1 MLMKFLIIVTTLFLF
16 SLSVSAGTFL
26 ETFDGKELDR
36 WQQIWR
42 DKAPLSGRLLMANC
56 TQTVVRRIRTC

>member
-1 MLMKFLIIVTTLFLF
+1 MKFLIIVTTLFLF

-26 ETFDGKELDR
+26 ETFDGKELDG

-42 DKAPLSGRLLMANC
+42 DKAPTVWDSASCLSNC
-56 TQTVVRRIRTC
+56 RDTNNTLE

>member
-1 MLMKFLIIVTTLFLF
+1 MKFLIIVTTLFLF

-42 DKAPLSGRLLMANC
+42 DKAPTVWDSASCLSNC
-56 TQTVVRRIRTC
+56 RDTNNTLE